1 VQRRVGHQFTG
12 QIAGASTNCTE
23 FLHVF
28 VWENGGPMVDLNGLV
43 SPESSLKMTSVN
55 YLNNRGEIAA
65 TGILP
70 NGEHHAVLLIPT
82 GDCDDEC
89 EARITPTRTAQRLH
103 RIRL

>member
-1 VQRRVGHQFTG
+1 
-12 QIAGASTNCTE
+12 
-23 FLHVF
+23 
-28 VWENGGPMVDLNGLV
+28 
-43 SPESSLKMTSVN
+43 MTSVN